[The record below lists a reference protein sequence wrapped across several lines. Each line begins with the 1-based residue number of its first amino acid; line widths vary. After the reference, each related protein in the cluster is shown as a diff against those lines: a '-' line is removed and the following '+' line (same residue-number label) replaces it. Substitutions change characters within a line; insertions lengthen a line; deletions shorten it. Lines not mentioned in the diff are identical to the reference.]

1 MNDFDFLAGTWS
13 VQHRRLNERLS
24 GCDVWEAFD
33 GTTVCRSIL
42 GGVGNFEE
50 VFMPSRGAIGSTL
63 RLFDSSTRPLDC
75 GRSTGRA
82 ASLAGSTLRW
92 WAASPAGSA
101 PSTETTSTTTARCES
116 GSPGTRSP
124 EPPHDGNRPSA
135 QMTING
141 KPTGSWNS
149 REPPKPLPTDQGG

>member
-13 VQHRRLNERLS
+13 VQHRRLKERLS

-63 RLFDSSTRPLDC
+63 RLFDSTTGLWSIHWASSL
-75 GRSTGRA
+75 TGR
-82 ASLAGSTLRW
+82 LDTPMVGSFTGGVGTFYGDDVHND
-92 WAASPAGSA
+92 SPVRVRF
-101 PSTETTSTTTARCES
+101 TWDQITRTTARWQQAFSADDDQWETNWIMEL
-116 GSPGTRSP
+116 TRTP
-124 EPPHDGNRPSA
+124 EAAAD
-135 QMTING
+135 
-141 KPTGSWNS
+141 
-149 REPPKPLPTDQGG
+149 